1 MSEKKIWRVA
11 VIGCGSFACGQ
22 YLPNIAKEAN
32 AVCVAVADI
41 IYERATAAAE
51 RFGIPNAYHDV
62 YELIE
67 RCAIFENDRDLVS
80 RVRERL
86 AELKKKPSYYRW
98 SNERKKQEAK

>member
-1 MSEKKIWRVA
+1 MSKKKIWRVA

-22 YLPNIAKEAN
+22 YLPNISKEAN

-51 RFGIPNAYHDV
+51 RFGVPNAYHDV

-67 RCAIFENDRDLVS
+67 KSTRQFCVPGS
-80 RVRERL
+80 T
-86 AELKKKPSYYRW
+86 
-98 SNERKKQEAK
+98 